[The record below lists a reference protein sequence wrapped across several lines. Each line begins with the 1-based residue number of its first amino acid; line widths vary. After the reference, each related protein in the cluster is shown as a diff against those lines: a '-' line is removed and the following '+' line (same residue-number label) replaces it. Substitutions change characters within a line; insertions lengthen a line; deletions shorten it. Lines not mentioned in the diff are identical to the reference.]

1 MPVKT
6 TRLVL
11 KLRGLLYRG
20 KLTFHDGD
28 DGAWVK
34 LASEVKVIIRPQF
47 QREFIYPIE
56 RQKAVAETILAKCP
70 LGTIYFGLCDDGEYE
85 MIDGQQRT
93 LSILHFING
102 DFSVELDGETTYYH
116 NFTEEQKEEFL
127 NYAELSIYLCEG
139 TEKEKL
145 TWFRRINMIGMELN
159 DMELTNAVYHGPF
172 ISSAREYFSKR
183 DCRAIRVA
191 SIDGRPLVNGT
202 PIRQDILKTALT
214 WWADSMEA

>member
-1 MPVKT
+1 MAVKT
-6 TRLVL
+6 TRLPL
-11 KLRGLLYRG
+11 KLKDLLHNNN
-20 KLTFHDGD
+20 LVFHDGD
-28 DGAWVK
+28 DGAYVI
-34 LASEVKVIIRPQF
+34 LSTGVKVIIRPEY
-47 QREFIYPIE
+47 QREFIYDSA
-56 RQKAVAETILAKCP
+56 RQKAVIDTINAKCP
-70 LGTIYFGLCDDGEYE
+70 LGTVFFGLCDDGEYE

-102 DFSVELDGETTYYH
+102 DFSVELNGETTYYH

-127 NYAELSIYLCEG
+127 NYAELSVYLCEG
-139 TEKEKL
+139 TDKEKL
-145 TWFRRINMIGMELN
+145 TWFRRINLVGMELN

-172 ISSAREYFSKR
+172 ISSARKFFSKR

-191 SIDGRPLVNGT
+191 SIDGRPLVSGT